1 MSSRRT
7 YSPQFKAQVALAALR
22 GETSQA
28 ALCRQ
33 HNLSGDLV
41 CRWRQQVET
50 RASELFATPQ
60 QHQAEQERIAQL
72 EQLVGQL
79 TWELTAL
86 KKTSNWLTSR
96 SSGNGRS

>member
-1 MSSRRT
+1 MSTRRS
-7 YSPQFKAQVALAALR
+7 YSALFKAQVALAALR

-41 CRWRQQVET
+41 CRWRQQVES

-60 QHQAEQERIAQL
+60 QHQAEQQRIAQL

-79 TWELTAL
+79 TWELSAL
-86 KKTSNWLTSR
+86 KKVSTWRGSVWPR
-96 SSGNGRS
+96 NGT